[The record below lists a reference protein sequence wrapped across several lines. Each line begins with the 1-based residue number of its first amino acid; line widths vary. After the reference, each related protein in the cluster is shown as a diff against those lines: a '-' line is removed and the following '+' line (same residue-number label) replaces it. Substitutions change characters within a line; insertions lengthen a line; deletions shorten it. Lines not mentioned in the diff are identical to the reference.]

1 MSRRTRTDLYNE
13 AAERMKPGAEFP
25 VHRTATMQREFRPMP
40 DAGRPPPLSLSQT
53 PGGERTIL
61 STAERLV
68 NEKRAVT
75 QGDEARFAW
84 GTTWL
89 ADESHAAVA
98 QHVED
103 RQLTPR
109 SSSMLSR
116 AVERELSGSGPTT
129 ISDQ

>member
-13 AAERMKPGAEFP
+13 AADRMNPGAEFP
-25 VHRTATMQREFRPMP
+25 VHRTATMQREFRPLP
-40 DAGRPPPLSLSQT
+40 GAGRPPPLSLSQT
-53 PGGERTIL
+53 AEGNGAL
-61 STAERLV
+61 VSTAERLV
-68 NEKRAVT
+68 NEKRTVT

-89 ADESHAAVA
+89 AEESHAAVA

-109 SSSMLSR
+109 SASLLSR